1 LIFGLAA
8 ERKTVHLGKVGQKL
22 LRSCVVAKRSIAE
35 VPAISIDNAQAS
47 GRRIIHTTT
56 QTSGIVGPPALAS
69 IAQLPLAIEM
79 NHNFLNFMHLRSFL
93 TFEQEEALMSARR
106 YLFVAVLSIF
116 WQPTSVHCLTET
128 SKPE

>member
-1 LIFGLAA
+1 LALRPSEKLCTL
-8 ERKTVHLGKVGQKL
+8 ERWAQKL

-106 YLFVAVLSIF
+106 YLVGREES
-116 WQPTSVHCLTET
+116 
-128 SKPE
+128 